1 MSSFNYLSFSF
12 ILYAACGT
20 VVFRLKRRKYF
31 WLKLAASSA
40 VYFVFA
46 FLNDYIGMRK
56 MGLYIDW
63 FYFNYIISALMCVGI
78 IFLCF
83 KTSFPCALFYMTI
96 GYTVEHISSGILG
109 LIMSAASISYKWQ
122 WLLRLACGII
132 VIAAM
137 FYLLTRRERK
147 DLDKDGALLPK
158 TSTIIVSLISVLFIY
173 VLSMYADNLIRQQ
186 ANGIYINLSSLG
198 FSMLLIIVQFGI
210 FSRSKIKEEKD
221 IVSRAIVEEREQY
234 RLSQEN
240 IEKINIKCHDLKHR
254 IDSLRNADARDRDE
268 QIEELE
274 NLLKIYEAGFRTGN
288 SALDEVL
295 TKKALQ
301 CIDLD
306 IKLLPIID
314 GNAVSALK
322 DDDIYS
328 LFGNILDN
336 AIEYLATVP
345 DESLREISL
354 KITNKNKLSVIH
366 CENYCSAPLKF
377 KGGLPVTT
385 KQDTD
390 NHGFGTVSIKNI
402 VNKYK
407 GTLSIKHEDDNFVLN
422 IIIPA

>member
-1 MSSFNYLSFSF
+1 MYLNYISFAFV
-12 ILYAACGT
+12 LYAACGM

-31 WLKLAASSA
+31 WIKLAASSV
-40 VYFVFA
+40 VYWVFA
-46 FLNDYIGMRK
+46 FLCEYFGMWK
-56 MGLYIDW
+56 MGLHIDW
-63 FYFNYIISALMCVGI
+63 FYFNYIISAFICFGI
-78 IFLCF
+78 IFICF
-83 KTSFPCALFYMTI
+83 KTSFSCALFYMTI

-132 VIAAM
+132 VIAVM
-137 FYLLTRRERK
+137 YLFLIRRERQG
-147 DLDKDGALLPK
+147 LDKGSLLLPK
-158 TSTIIVSLISVLFIY
+158 TSTIIVSVISVLFIY

-186 ANGIYINLSSLG
+186 ANGIFINLSSLG
-198 FSMLLIIVQFGI
+198 YSLLLVIVQFGI
-210 FSRSKIKEEKD
+210 FSHSKIKEEKD

-234 RLSQEN
+234 KLSQEN

-254 IDSLRNADARDRDE
+254 IDSLRNADDRDRVE

-314 GNAVSALK
+314 GSAVSALK

-336 AIEYLATVP
+336 AIEYLATVS
-345 DESLREISL
+345 DESLREINL
-354 KITNKNKLSVIH
+354 KITNKNKLSIIH
-366 CENYCSAPLKF
+366 CENYCSTPLKF

-385 KQDTD
+385 KRDTD
-390 NHGFGTVSIKNI
+390 NHGFGMASIKNI

-407 GTLSIKHEDDNFVLN
+407 GTLSIMQEDDNYILN